1 MICHAQ
7 RLHELSDFS
16 IGGSIM
22 AAAGA
27 ASLAA
32 TGQAVADITMSDAAA
47 EIVTAAGNAAAI
59 HKKGR
64 DYSHECI

>member
-1 MICHAQ
+1 MIRHAQ
-7 RLHELSDFS
+7 PVHELSDFS
-16 IGGSIM
+16 QGGSIM
-22 AAAGA
+22 AMAGA

-32 TGQAVADITMSDAAA
+32 TGQAIADITMSDQAA
-47 EIVTAAGNAAAI
+47 EMVTAAGNAAAI

>member
-1 MICHAQ
+1 
-7 RLHELSDFS
+7 
-16 IGGSIM
+16 M
-22 AAAGA
+22 AMAGA

-32 TGQAVADITMSDAAA
+32 TGQAIADITMSDQAA
-47 EIVTAAGNAAAI
+47 EMVTAAGNAAAI